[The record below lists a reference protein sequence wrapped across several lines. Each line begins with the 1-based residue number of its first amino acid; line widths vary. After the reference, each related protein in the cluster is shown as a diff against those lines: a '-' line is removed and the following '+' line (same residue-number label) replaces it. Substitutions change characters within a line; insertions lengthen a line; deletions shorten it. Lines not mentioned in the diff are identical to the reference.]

1 MVSAYAYHS
10 TNFGPTDTDISHQS
24 AVRWSLVNP
33 HTLGT
38 KVGVQKC
45 DTETAESECKS
56 FFKEK
61 TFYGEDVNQKGC
73 CEISIYSML
82 ILFNALGAVGHL
94 IGLLSTLFLS
104 QPMNTPRLPL
114 YYTTLKWIGD
124 ATPASVVDTVS
135 CVVPANAT
143 GLVPLY
149 LPVPEDEDL
158 LSLPWLVAGFFA
170 ISFFF
175 HTLILI
181 LIWID
186 VFYLRMLHNCEQP
199 LRFVEYAFSAS
210 VMIVAITYTSGRR
223 GVTEIAYAFVLM
235 FATMGFGWC
244 TEAIASCLDS
254 IATQRRSTWTCG
266 EFLYAL
272 VPWLLGCVTYVPVWC
287 VLIKTFEDTVTVAEE
302 ENGLKPPEW
311 VRVVVYGQ
319 CAVFSL
325 FSLPQIIQLVARVVP
340 DYDPDRVRL
349 WYVNCEF
356 SYIVLSLA
364 AKLMLGFTYLANV
377 LVLSNVGNFDE
388 AIVETA

>member
-1 MVSAYAYHS
+1 MVSAYAYHATDS
-10 TNFGPTDTDISHQS
+10 GPADTDLSKQS

-33 HTLGT
+33 RTLGT
-38 KVGVQKC
+38 NVGVAKC
-45 DTETAESECKS
+45 VSEDGPGNCKS

-61 TFYGEDVNQKGC
+61 TFCGTTVENGQL
-73 CEISIYSML
+73 SIYVML
-82 ILFNALGAVGHL
+82 IVFNALGAVGHL
-94 IGLLSTLFLS
+94 IGLVSTLILS

-114 YYTTLKWIGD
+114 YYTTLKWVGNV
-124 ATPASVVDTVS
+124 TPASVVESVS
-135 CVVPANAT
+135 CVLPANAN
-143 GLVPLY
+143 GLVPIY
-149 LPVPEDEDL
+149 LPVPEEDDL

-181 LIWID
+181 LICTD
-186 VFYLRMLHNCEQP
+186 TFYLRMLYNCEQP

-254 IATQRRSTWTCG
+254 INSDATKKWTCG
-266 EFLYAL
+266 HFLYAL
-272 VPWLLGCVTYVPVWC
+272 VPWLLGCVTYVPVWY
-287 VLIKTFEDTVTVAEE
+287 VLIKTFNDTVTVAEE
-302 ENGLKPPEW
+302 ENGVKPPEW

-325 FSLPQIIQLVARVVP
+325 FSLPQIVQLLARMLP
-340 DYDPDRVRL
+340 ESSPDRVRL

-356 SYIVLSLA
+356 SYIVLSLV
-364 AKLMLGFTYLANV
+364 AKLMLGSTYLANV
-377 LVLSNVGNFDE
+377 LVLSNVENFED